1 MRRLSQ
7 AAAPQRMGREALSQS
22 YRQTIRPHI
31 APAAVRPRPRELRAD
46 AHTMLRLP
54 NDTAAEGRRSQRQHP
69 ALFQSPPTS
78 LRQLRQQH
86 PAASYDALT
95 TDVGYEK
102 RADFLEKLFRRSR
115 IPVHTVLDLAC
126 GTGTMTW
133 LLTGRGYEL
142 IGVDGSE
149 EMLAAAMEKSGQV
162 EGIPPIFLHQSMP
175 QLDLYG
181 TVDAAICCLD
191 SLNYLTRPAD
201 VQRTF
206 RRLHLFIAPGG
217 LLVFDINTVAKL
229 AALDGQVFLDETE
242 DTYCVWRTEYHRG
255 LCTYYMDLFDRR
267 RDGAWQR
274 ELEIH
279 RQRAYTTEELTG
291 WLRAAGFNDI
301 RTWGD
306 GKLRRPTENEQRI
319 YFSCIRE

>member
-1 MRRLSQ
+1 MN
-7 AAAPQRMGREALSQS
+7 P
-22 YRQTIRPHI
+22 
-31 APAAVRPRPRELRAD
+31 
-46 AHTMLRLP
+46 
-54 NDTAAEGRRSQRQHP
+54 
-69 ALFQSPPTS
+69 
-78 LRQLRQQH
+78 
-86 PAASYDALT
+86 YDAWAQVYDHLT
-95 TDVGYEK
+95 ENVEYEA
-102 RADFLEKLFRRSR
+102 RSAYISGFFLQYGVE
-115 IPVHTVLDLAC
+115 PGAQVLDLAC
-126 GTGTMTW
+126 GTGSMTW
-133 LLTGRGYEL
+133 LLAGRGYEL
-142 IGVDGSE
+142 IAVDGSQ
-149 EMLAAAMEKSGQV
+149 EMLAAAREKNAPAEV
-162 EGIPPIFLHQSMP
+162 PPLFLHQSMP
-175 QLDLYG
+175 RLDLYG

>member
-1 MRRLSQ
+1 MDRIVRAISSDGLVQ
-7 AAAPQRMGREALSQS
+7 AAAICSRDLTERA
-22 YRQTIRPHI
+22 RQIHK
-31 APAAVRPRPRELRAD
+31 L
-46 AHTMLRLP
+46 LP
-54 NDTAAEGRRSQRQHP
+54 VGTAALGRTLS
-69 ALFQSPPTS
+69 
-78 LRQLRQQH
+78 
-86 PAASYDALT
+86 AASLMGNALKDGGASLT
-95 TDVGYEK
+95 LQIKGGGP
-102 RADFLEKLFRRSR
+102 LG
-115 IPVHTVLDLAC
+115 TVLAVSDNQ
-126 GTGTMTW
+126 GNV
-133 LLTGRGYEL
+133 RGYEL

>member
-1 MRRLSQ
+1 MS
-7 AAAPQRMGREALSQS
+7 S
-22 YRQTIRPHI
+22 Y
-31 APAAVRPRPRELRAD
+31 
-46 AHTMLRLP
+46 
-54 NDTAAEGRRSQRQHP
+54 EG
-69 ALFQSPPTS
+69 L
-78 LRQLRQQH
+78 
-86 PAASYDALT
+86 AASYDALT

-133 LLTGRGYEL
+133 LLTDRGYEL

-162 EGIPPIFLHQSMP
+162 EGSPPIFLHQSMP

-242 DTYCVWRTEYHRG
+242 DAYCVWRAEYARRSRI
-255 LCTYYMDLFDRR
+255 CSYYMDIFQLDSAT
-267 RDGAWQR
+267 GQWQR
-274 ELEIH
+274 GTELH
-279 RQRAYTTEELTG
+279 RERAYTPEELTAF
-291 WLRAAGFNDI
+291 LRQAGFRDI
-301 RTWGD
+301 KQYGNL
-306 GKLRRPTENEQRI
+306 KMRPPVPGEDRI
-319 YFSCIRE
+319 FFAARKDA